1 MALINFNFWIWNLQ
15 YFARSFIALTALVF
29 FFLRGA
35 LEAYVQS
42 VRAREGKEFA
52 PVYPIMVQL
61 LQKAMSAL
69 QWAGTQPLPVV
80 PQLCLGF
87 M

>member
-1 MALINFNFWIWNLQ
+1 MFEGCWSLSLWNWAEQFQKWAAFFCILTPSNLFYLYNFDI
-15 YFARSFIALTALVF
+15 AFILVF
-29 FFLRGA
+29 RGA

-42 VRAREGKEFA
+42 VRSREGKEFA

-69 QWAGTQPLPVV
+69 Q
-80 PQLCLGF
+80 
-87 M
+87 

>member
-1 MALINFNFWIWNLQ
+1 MKEQFCR
-15 YFARSFIALTALVF
+15 ARSHKIIRANFCGGGKTVLACYSLLF
-29 FFLRGA
+29 FFSRGA

-42 VRAREGKEFA
+42 VRTREEKEFA

-69 QWAGTQPLPVV
+69 Q
-80 PQLCLGF
+80 
-87 M
+87 